1 MRSIRRTLLLWLS
14 AGLFAGIAVA
24 AGLTYYQ
31 AREEANELFDYQMKR
46 MAASLPHNAFA
57 PLASVPGDEFDIDED
72 VVIQI
77 WDKTGIPIYLSQRHP
92 SLPQRAELGFT
103 NVSTPDGVWR
113 VYSAQLGGTVVQVA
127 QPLSARRAIA
137 AQTALRMTLPLLILI
152 PFMGG
157 LIWLAVGSGLA
168 PVRRIAHDVQAR
180 DSTSLSPISS
190 AGLPEEIEPLTHAL
204 NDLLA
209 RLERSI
215 GIQRSFVADAAHELR
230 TPLTALKLQIRMVEH
245 AQDDSERKAAIA
257 DLKQGLE
264 RASHLVQQ
272 LLTLSRQEA
281 DVAENA
287 FKRVDLLDIA
297 RLVVGEQAPIA
308 AQKYIDLGIE
318 EGTPTLV
325 TGDFEALR
333 MMLGNLVDN
342 AVRYTP
348 AHGRIDVTVIPSAGQ
363 AVLRVT
369 DNGEGIPEE
378 DRQRVFDRFYR
389 GEGAQIQQGSGLGLA
404 IVKNIVD
411 RHHGDIALEAGPDGR
426 GLRVTIRFPLA
437 AVAASAE

>member
-14 AGLFAGIAVA
+14 AGLLAGIAVA

-46 MAASLPHNAFA
+46 MAASLPHSAFA
-57 PLASVPGDEFDIDED
+57 PLASVSGDEFDIDED

-77 WDKTGIPIYLSQRHP
+77 WDKTGIPIYLSQRRP

-113 VYSAQLGGTVVQVA
+113 VYSAQLGETVVQVA

-137 AQTALRMTLPLLILI
+137 AQTALRMTLPLTVLI

-168 PVRRIAHDVQAR
+168 PVRRIVHEVQAR
-180 DSTSLSPISS
+180 DSTSLSPISN

-230 TPLTALKLQIRMVEH
+230 TPLTALKLQIRLVEH
-245 AQDDSERKAAIA
+245 AQDDSERKAAIS

-281 DVAENA
+281 DVAESA
-287 FKRVDLLDIA
+287 FKRVDLLEIA

-308 AQKYIDLGIE
+308 AQKHIDLGIE
-318 EGTPTLV
+318 EGTPTLIA
-325 TGDFEALR
+325 GDFEALR

-348 AHGRIDVTVIPSAGQ
+348 PHGRIDVSVIPSAGN
-363 AVLRVT
+363 AVLSVT

-389 GEGAQIQQGSGLGLA
+389 REGAQTQQGSGLGLA
-404 IVKNIVD
+404 IVRNIVA
-411 RHHGDIALEAGPDGR
+411 RHQGDISLGPGLEGR
-426 GLRVTIRFPLA
+426 GLRVNIRLPLA
-437 AVAASAE
+437 AMDASAE

>member
-1 MRSIRRTLLLWLS
+1 MKSIRRALLLWLS
-14 AGLFAGIAVA
+14 AGLLAGIAVA

-46 MAASLPHNAFA
+46 MAASLPHSAFA
-57 PLASVPGDEFDIDED
+57 PLASLPGNEFDVEED

-92 SLPQRAELGFT
+92 TLPQRAELGFA
-103 NVSTPDGVWR
+103 NVTTPDGVWR

-137 AQTALRMTLPLLILI
+137 AQTALRMTLPLMALL

-157 LIWLAVGSGLA
+157 LIWLAVGRGLA
-168 PVRRIAHDVQAR
+168 PVQRIAHEVQTR
-180 DSTSLSPISS
+180 DSTSLSPISNS
-190 AGLPEEIEPLTHAL
+190 GLPEEIEPLAHAL

-215 GIQRSFVADAAHELR
+215 GVQRAFVADAAHELR
-230 TPLTALKLQIRMVEH
+230 TPLTALKLQVQLVER
-245 AQDDSERKAAIA
+245 APDERERKAAIA

-281 DVAENA
+281 DVAESA
-287 FKRVDLLDIA
+287 FRRVDLLDIA
-297 RLVVGEQAPIA
+297 RLVVGEHAPIA
-308 AQKYIDLGIE
+308 AQRHIDLGIE
-318 EGTPTLV
+318 EAEPTPV
-325 TGDFEALR
+325 FGDFEALR

-348 AHGRIDVTVIPSAGQ
+348 PHGRIDVAVSPSGGKAM
-363 AVLRVT
+363 LSVT

-389 GEGAQIQQGSGLGLA
+389 REGAQPRQGSGLGLA
-404 IVKNIVD
+404 IVRNIVE
-411 RHHGDIALEAGPDGR
+411 RHRGEITLGTGPGGR
-426 GLRVTIRFPLA
+426 GLRASVQFPLA
-437 AVAASAE
+437 EMSPSPE